1 MYEDAVATA
10 RAFAERAGALRVVLL
25 VDRGDEQDPLMVD
38 CDARGDAEVTDG
50 DALTLVAAGDDVG
63 SPVALPDVRAIP
75 ATAISIDTET
85 GELAAPLGAVEQ
97 LVRALQDLAQSLGGR
112 SVATAEIATA
122 GLPITL
128 AARPG
133 EPAVLAAGEREF
145 RLPG

>member
-1 MYEDAVATA
+1 
-10 RAFAERAGALRVVLL
+10 VVLL
-25 VDRGDEQDPLMVD
+25 IDRGDDQEPLMVD
-38 CDARGDAEVTDG
+38 CDAEGDTEVTDG
-50 DALTLVAAGDDVG
+50 DALTVVAAPDDIG
-63 SPVALPDVRAIP
+63 APAALPDVRAIP

-112 SVATAEIATA
+112 SVATAEIPTRDIS
-122 GLPITL
+122 ITL